1 MLWPDHD
8 NQALKPAERQ
18 LLDAV
23 ASGALDAHLVAI
35 ADAVQARR
43 ALLDTVRSA
52 NVVAELCLGDTVM
65 FNREI
70 RPRYLQLCPQNDH
83 SFCAER
89 LYRWMRSSSSN
100 GSIFPASICTNP
112 SRTRSSSSRN
122 CSSWYRAITS
132 RAARRCS
139 RSLV

>member
-1 MLWPDHD
+1 LFYARNVAAHEVARFGRSAGVEPSGEPSGVPSTIDGVQREAVPVQPSMLWPDHD

-65 FNREI
+65 FNRAEATSM
-70 RPRYLQLCPQNDH
+70 RPR
-83 SFCAER
+83 R
-89 LYRWMRSSSSN
+89 
-100 GSIFPASICTNP
+100 
-112 SRTRSSSSRN
+112 
-122 CSSWYRAITS
+122 
-132 RAARRCS
+132 
-139 RSLV
+139 